1 MFYRKRSLLL
11 FLLPGLIILIL
22 FYIAPF
28 FEGFYYSMTDGTFHN
43 RFVGFDNYS
52 RLWQNQM
59 FTLGLKNTIL
69 LSTIGALLLWLL
81 SFLAALILQN
91 VRNLRKAR
99 SILLMPYFLPS
110 SVMLLIWLV
119 LFDFGGPV
127 NKLVQSIGLERILW
141 LESSDLRITV
151 LLMYLWKNFGVCL
164 AVFLAGLQAIP
175 VSLYE
180 YATLEGAG
188 ILTKAFRITLP
199 QIRPVAM
206 WCLLLAWINAIRS
219 FTDIYSISGAY
230 PDEAVYTLQHY
241 INNRLSRLDYQ
252 MATSAAFSFT
262 VIIAVAWGIIFL
274 ARKSAS
280 EK

>member
-1 MFYRKRSLLL
+1 MFHRKKSLLL

-22 FYIAPF
+22 FYVAPF
-28 FEGFYYSMTDGTFHN
+28 FEGFYYSMTDGTFYN
-43 RFVGFDNYS
+43 RYVGFDNYG
-52 RLWQNQM
+52 RLWRNQM

-69 LSTIGALLLWLL
+69 LSGIGALLLWLL
-81 SFLAALILQN
+81 SFLSALILQS
-91 VRNLRKAR
+91 VRHLRASQ
-99 SILLMPYFLPS
+99 SIFWIPYFLPS
-110 SVMLLIWLV
+110 SVILLVWLV
-119 LFDFGGPV
+119 IFDFGGPV
-127 NKLVQSIGLERILW
+127 NKLLQSVGLERVMW
-141 LESSDLRITV
+141 LESSDLRFTV

-164 AVFLAGLQAIP
+164 VVFLAGLQAIP

-188 ILTKAFRITLP
+188 IFTKAFRITLP

-219 FTDIYSISGAY
+219 FADIYSISGAY